1 LTDERS
7 VAIGSGEPS
16 KRRARKSF
24 WFWPLLAVL
33 VLADC
38 GSKRLVV
45 ERLPVEHVPHEI
57 FGDVLRFTLA
67 YNEGIAF
74 GIQFGSRW
82 VYAAMAVAVLGLL
95 WRLYRD
101 TSAHDRWQAAALGL
115 VCGGALGNLV
125 DRIRWTRGVVDFIDV
140 GAGGYRFWTF
150 NIADM
155 GVTIGAV
162 MLAIGLLRAQP
173 EESRPEGGAPIGG
186 GSLLSR

>member
-1 LTDERS
+1 VTDERPHS
-7 VAIGSGEPS
+7 TEAPAPLAERG
-16 KRRARKSF
+16 RKSY

-45 ERLPVEHVPHEI
+45 EHLPVEHVPHPV
-57 FGDVLRFTLA
+57 FGDVVRFTLA
-67 YNEGIAF
+67 YNDGIAF

-82 VYAAMAVAVLGLL
+82 LYAGMALAVLALL

-140 GAGGYRFWTF
+140 GAGTYRFWTF

-155 GVTIGAV
+155 GVTIGAI
-162 MLAIGLLRAQP
+162 MLAIGLLRSQP
-173 EESRPEGGAPIGG
+173 DGRADPGTAVGGRDSLPSR
-186 GSLLSR
+186 